1 MIIALFGGLLI
12 LLFMENIY
20 RFKTRQEFIEQDRWD
35 DDSFCPFG
43 WNGQGK
49 MNKYLGKK
57 IPSEKSKDCDAGE
70 GFHIDGWY
78 FSEHDY
84 VILHRK
90 PIELHEVIEQSTPK
104 PNYKFKEGDEVMIA
118 DDSEYLEQGT
128 DADGNK
134 MKGVIGYILEGRPE
148 NDFIY
153 CVLWSNS
160 DENHYKEHDLIP
172 YEE

>member
-1 MIIALFGGLLI
+1 
-12 LLFMENIY
+12 MENIY

-35 DDSFCPFG
+35 DDTFTSFG
-43 WNGQGK
+43 WNNEGK

-57 IPSEKSKDCDAGE
+57 IPSEKSKLCDSGQ
-70 GFHIDGWY
+70 GFHLDGWY

-90 PIELHEVIEQSTPK
+90 PIEIDEVIEQSTPE
-104 PNYKFKEGDEVMIA
+104 PNYKFGEGDEVMIA
-118 DDSEYLEQGT
+118 DDSEYLDQGT

-134 MKGVIGYILEGRPE
+134 MKGVVATVFKDLPE
-148 NDFIY
+148 DCFRY
-153 CVLWSNS
+153 HVQWSNS